1 MSGWIKLHRDINN
14 HWIWSNSDYLKWWLD
29 ILLEV
34 NHTTSKVVIKNKI
47 YECNRGEK
55 MYSLDT
61 WASRWNTNKS
71 KVRRFLEMLK
81 NDGMICIENE
91 TQTTRI
97 TVCNYDSYQEEIS
110 KTETQV
116 KRKRN
121 ANETH
126 LTPIKELK
134 NDKEVYNIT
143 SSEDNMSDDSI
154 DWNALLV
161 FFNKTTGNKSRVVSE
176 KVKKQFR
183 ARLKEGYTKE
193 DIMNAIINCH
203 KDPFHKANPHYL
215 TLEFISRADK
225 LEKYYNYKPKVVRLP
240 EDWFHRELTPEQR
253 ELLTPERLSLWKRNK
268 SAVEMEGGR
277 LKPIEL

>member
-1 MSGWIKLHRDINN
+1 MSGWIKIHRDINN

-97 TVCNYDSYQEEIS
+97 TVCNYDSYQEESS
-110 KTETQV
+110 KYETQV

-161 FFNKTTGNKSRVVSE
+161 FFNKTTGNKSRVVNE

-193 DIMNAIINCH
+193 DIMKAIINCH
-203 KDPFHKANPHYL
+203 KDPFHQANPHYL

-225 LEKYYNYKPKVVRLP
+225 LEKYSNYKPKVVMLP
-240 EDWFHRELTPEQR
+240 EDWFHRELTPEQK
-253 ELLTPERLSLWKRNK
+253 EMLTPERLSLWKRNK
-268 SAVEMEGGR
+268 QAVEMEGGR
-277 LKPIEL
+277 LKPIEA